1 MLQPQRL
8 ALLFVIS
15 VITVITEIAIADRGL
30 AQNAPSIYDG
40 ADYTSMS
47 ADDLFLD
54 ELNYHAEPTSTTEPL
69 PFWFSMQSRRQHP
82 NEIEIESLTIEL
94 NDPGL
99 PVHQQRSGFSVS
111 SPIE

>member
-1 MLQPQRL
+1 MPQLPQL
-8 ALLFVIS
+8 ALLM
-15 VITVITEIAIADRGL
+15 TIAVAASLSINRNAF
-30 AQNAPSIYDG
+30 AQNSAGNYND

-69 PFWFSMQSRRQHP
+69 PFLFSMQSRRQRP

>member
-1 MLQPQRL
+1 MTQLQRL
-8 ALLFVIS
+8 ALLM
-15 VITVITEIAIADRGL
+15 TIATTSLL
-30 AQNAPSIYDG
+30 ATNPSAFAQMTPASNNGDAG
-40 ADYTSMS
+40 YTSMS

-54 ELNYHAEPTSTTEPL
+54 ELNYHAEPTTTSEPL
-69 PFWFSMQSRRQHP
+69 PFLFSMQSRRQSP

>member
-1 MLQPQRL
+1 MAPLQRL
-8 ALLFVIS
+8 ALLLVIS
-15 VITVITEIAIADRGL
+15 VLTELTIADRSL
-30 AQNAPSIYDG
+30 AQNAPATDDDAG
-40 ADYTSMS
+40 YTSMS
-47 ADDLFLD
+47 ADDLFLE
-54 ELNYHAEPTSTTEPL
+54 ELNYRAEPTSTTEPL
-69 PFWFSMQSRRQHP
+69 PFLFSMQSRRQHP